1 MGHSH
6 RKPSNYQ
13 DLESS
18 LNEVIQQVDGNIEV
32 EEEDQSEISNKVIL
46 KEAEVQTDPSFV
58 TVEVK
63 EVSKF
68 YEIFV
73 EESLKERIDE
83 ELESFWDENGI
94 NGFYVNKEQNY
105 FRVDISCW
113 EFSESFTASSA
124 ASLLQSLSWP
134 KGVSV
139 IFTKP
144 TSYKEKNS

>member
-1 MGHSH
+1 MPGLITSSVVSEATNTLDPTASVFSAKIKESIHKCDLCEFTSMSKHGVSVHMGHSH
-6 RKPSNYQ
+6 RKPSNLQ

-32 EEEDQSEISNKVIL
+32 EEEDQSEISNEVIL

-83 ELESFWDENGI
+83 ELESG
-94 NGFYVNKEQNY
+94 YK
-105 FRVDISCW
+105 
-113 EFSESFTASSA
+113 
-124 ASLLQSLSWP
+124 LL
-134 KGVSV
+134 GV
-139 IFTKP
+139 F
-144 TSYKEKNS
+144 